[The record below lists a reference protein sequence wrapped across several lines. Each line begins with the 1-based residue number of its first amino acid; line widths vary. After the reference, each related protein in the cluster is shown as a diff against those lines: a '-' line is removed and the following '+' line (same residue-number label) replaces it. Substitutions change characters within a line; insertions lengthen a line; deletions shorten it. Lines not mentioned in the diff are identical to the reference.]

1 MKITKNV
8 IVENKM
14 RTFIYILIIFF
25 SIETFAQKGVSEKI
39 KPQWLHKLPH
49 PSNPTFR
56 YETYSST
63 SNTLDGAREKCLA
76 ELISASGMKNGVV
89 VISNYKS
96 EEQLS
101 QHWNNGKL
109 EEKLD
114 YKNLTNTEAKG
125 KEVKLYVE
133 NIAEY
138 WERNENGQY
147 FLTKLYAKSELENPP
162 LFDEVELTTKYGA
175 HGLWRSAIVPGW
187 GQLYKGSKVKGG
199 CIMGGC
205 AALIAGI
212 IVTEN
217 QRSVYSSKITK
228 THSAEL
234 KRSYAN
240 KADNMAIGRNIFIGA
255 TAALYIY
262 NLVDAIVAPGAR
274 RVVVKKRDGTN
285 RVYSFSPVVTP
296 MGDAGLSASVEF

>member
-1 MKITKNV
+1 MNTNKILLSFLFCIISIGINAQVVLHRSDKLRPKWIKNFSSLNSNSSYEFKL
-8 IVENKM
+8 VEDAGANLTDLQNNRINNLGNYLQHTNK
-14 RTFIYILIIFF
+14 I
-25 SIETFAQKGVSEKI
+25 
-39 KPQWLHKLPH
+39 
-49 PSNPTFR
+49 
-56 YETYSST
+56 
-63 SNTLDGAREKCLA
+63 
-76 ELISASGMKNGVV
+76 NGVINRDV
-89 VISNYKS
+89 EVHNSGDEYNSKVSHKFSFKTETSVKEFECVMIDNYWEEVQISNNQTHY
-96 EEQLS
+96 
-101 QHWNNGKL
+101 
-109 EEKLD
+109 
-114 YKNLTNTEAKG
+114 NLYT
-125 KEVKLYVE
+125 
-133 NIAEY
+133 
-138 WERNENGQY
+138 
-147 FLTKLYAKSELENPP
+147 LYAVSNEQYPY
-162 LFDEVELTTKYGA
+162 FDSFLKTTNYGA

>member
-1 MKITKNV
+1 MKNTFLLLTLGICLHNNIWGQKIISSSDKLKPRWIKESPNIPSDNIKFISITALDLKPSLNR
-8 IVENKM
+8 N
-14 RTFIYILIIFF
+14 TALDIL
-25 SIETFAQKGVSEKI
+25 
-39 KPQWLHKLPH
+39 
-49 PSNPTFR
+49 
-56 YETYSST
+56 T
-63 SNTLDGAREKCLA
+63 SNLPREWSVSSRV
-76 ELISASGMKNGVV
+76 ETVDEGNIQRSMRGIESSSQTQEYTMQ
-89 VISNYKS
+89 VISEGAPVDINC
-96 EEQLS
+96 QLVD
-101 QHWNNGKL
+101 N
-109 EEKLD
+109 
-114 YKNLTNTEAKG
+114 
-125 KEVKLYVE
+125 
-133 NIAEY
+133 Y
-138 WERNENGQY
+138 WEEVLIGNKVHYEHFQLYQVAQPHYNGDFY
-147 FLTKLYAKSELENPP
+147 NWYK
-162 LFDEVELTTKYGA
+162 TTNYGA

-187 GQLYKGSKVKGG
+187 GQLYKGSKLKGG

-228 THSAEL
+228 THSVEV